1 MLSSIFLLKDFN
13 GIISFAASTILRC
26 LAVCFA
32 VVANMAFVGVDLAKS
47 PQPPFERSWSLP
59 KVF

>member
-13 GIISFAASTILRC
+13 GMISFAASTILRC

-32 VVANMAFVGVDLAKS
+32 VMANMAFVGVDLAKS
-47 PQPPFERSWSLP
+47 PQKPRIQAW
-59 KVF
+59 V